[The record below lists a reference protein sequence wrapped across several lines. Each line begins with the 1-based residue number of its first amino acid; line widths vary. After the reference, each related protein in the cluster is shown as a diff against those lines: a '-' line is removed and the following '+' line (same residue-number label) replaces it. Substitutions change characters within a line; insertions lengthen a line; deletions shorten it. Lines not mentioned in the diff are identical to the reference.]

1 MQEGEE
7 GIKRVVEGKN
17 EGRREERSLHTNNLF
32 IGHL

>member
-7 GIKRVVEGKN
+7 GRKRVVEGKN
-17 EGRREERSLHTNNLF
+17 KGRREERSSHTNILF